1 MQIRTRRFLWL
12 LLTSMALLLVCL
24 AGCVTSTPTL
34 MLEPGP
40 VCLPTATSTPIPGA
54 HCSPAATPTS
64 TPTIEISLSDK
75 NLVCEILLSMQW
87 GAGPDE
93 LGYVVIERWKKVS
106 GPYPPVFDETGRMF
120 IADPVNNRILMYD
133 HWEFQQLIPIP
144 ESYVLEIGG
153 YEHYW
158 SPILATNDRIFLSFS
173 EYHEKRIVDRVAI
186 IDLQGTVERV
196 IDLEPYY
203 PIHSIYHPLRADWNG
218 GFYLLLDPVGMVH
231 FDSQYRAK
239 FVALGSDWQY
249 YYMEIGWD
257 KNIYTYSPSKDYI
270 SVMQDS
276 KNTSMLHMSPP
287 LRVIENITNDQTG
300 DQRVDTILGITQAG
314 EIYVLIEEN
323 QIRSLLIITNDG
335 EKREKVQLPTD
346 FSSGFIASWFRLAPD
361 GSLVGL
367 IYDVDD
373 AQVSPQVIRCTLKT
387 QDVP

>member
-133 HWEFQQLIPIP
+133 HWELQQLIPIP
-144 ESYVLEIGG
+144 ESYVLKI
-153 YEHYW
+153 
-158 SPILATNDRIFLSFS
+158 
-173 EYHEKRIVDRVAI
+173 
-186 IDLQGTVERV
+186 
-196 IDLEPYY
+196 
-203 PIHSIYHPLRADWNG
+203 
-218 GFYLLLDPVGMVH
+218 
-231 FDSQYRAK
+231 
-239 FVALGSDWQY
+239 
-249 YYMEIGWD
+249 
-257 KNIYTYSPSKDYI
+257 
-270 SVMQDS
+270 
-276 KNTSMLHMSPP
+276 
-287 LRVIENITNDQTG
+287 G
-300 DQRVDTILGITQAG
+300 DQ
-314 EIYVLIEEN
+314 
-323 QIRSLLIITNDG
+323 
-335 EKREKVQLPTD
+335 
-346 FSSGFIASWFRLAPD
+346 
-361 GSLVGL
+361 
-367 IYDVDD
+367 
-373 AQVSPQVIRCTLKT
+373 
-387 QDVP
+387 